1 MKLYISGISGTGMG
15 PLALMARAAG
25 FEVSG
30 SDLQKGAIYDELI
43 QAGID
48 VSIGDQDGE
57 FLRTK
62 LEEGIDW
69 FAYTSALP
77 SDHVELRM
85 AREAGV
91 KCTKRDDLTAF
102 LVEKLGLKMV
112 AVAGTHGKTT
122 TTSMIVWLGLQMG
135 VPISYIVGT

>member
-30 SDLQKGAIYDELI
+30 SDLQEGAIYDELLR
-43 QAGID
+43 AGID
-48 VSIGDQDGE
+48 VSIGEQDGE
-57 FLRTK
+57 FLKAK

-77 SDHVELRM
+77 SDHAELKM
-85 AREAGV
+85 AREAV
-91 KCTKRDDLTAF
+91 VECTKREDMKAF
-102 LVEKLGLKMV
+102 FGRKIG
-112 AVAGTHGKTT
+112 AQNGSRGGDA
-122 TTSMIVWLGLQMG
+122 W
-135 VPISYIVGT
+135 